1 MTRTYFQMKSNSA
14 SAPSANA
21 AFACAHSAHNIVM
34 TLGAIIMASI
44 IICAL
49 AVRLSILCLSLLVL
63 VLLAVLLVLVEKVNM
78 PTARLTA

>member
-1 MTRTYFQMKSNSA
+1 MTHTCFNMMSGSA

-21 AFACAHSAHNIVM
+21 SFGCAQTAHNIVIV
-34 TLGAIIMASI
+34 LGAILMASI

-49 AVRLSILCLSLLVL
+49 AVRLSILALLVL

>member
-1 MTRTYFQMKSNSA
+1 MTRTYFQMNNGSA
-14 SAPSANA
+14 FAPSATA
-21 AFACAHSAHNIVM
+21 SFGCAQTAHNIVM
-34 TLGAIIMASI
+34 ILGAIIVASI

-49 AVRLSILCLSLLVL
+49 AVRLSILALLVL

>member
-21 AFACAHSAHNIVM
+21 SFACAHTAHNIVM

-44 IICAL
+44 IICARAL
-49 AVRLSILCLSLLVL
+49 AVRLSILALLVL

>member
-21 AFACAHSAHNIVM
+21 SFACAHTAHNIVM

-49 AVRLSILCLSLLVL
+49 AVRLSILALLVL
-63 VLLAVLLVLVEKVNM
+63 VLLAVLLVLVERVNM

>member
-34 TLGAIIMASI
+34 ILGAIIVASI

-49 AVRLSILCLSLLVL
+49 AVRLSILALLVL
-63 VLLAVLLVLVEKVNM
+63 VLLAVLLVLVERVNM